1 MMKQKNKK
9 RNNKIYK
16 ILAFTLMPTLF
27 ITFIVLF
34 MIDSFTDY
42 INIFNS
48 NKPIGI
54 AFCVG
59 LFIGLIIV
67 IWYPVKV
74 LIQWNKKRKL
84 TNKNLKLDIA
94 IKEKQLA
101 ENQPEKGEKNNE

>member
-1 MMKQKNKK
+1 MKQKNKK
-9 RNNKIYK
+9 RNNRIYK

-59 LFIGLIIV
+59 LFIGLIVV

-101 ENQPEKGEKNNE
+101 ENEPQKGDKTNE

>member
-1 MMKQKNKK
+1 MKQKNKK
-9 RNNKIYK
+9 KSNKISK

-27 ITFIVLF
+27 ITLIVLF
-34 MIDSFTDY
+34 MVDSFTDY

-48 NKPIGI
+48 NPPMGI
-54 AFCVG
+54 AFSVG

-74 LIQWNKKRKL
+74 LLQWNKKRKL

-101 ENQPEKGEKNNE
+101 ENEPEKGDKTNE

>member
-1 MMKQKNKK
+1 MKQKNKK
-9 RNNKIYK
+9 KTSKISK

-27 ITFIVLF
+27 ITLIVLF

-48 NKPIGI
+48 NPPMGI
-54 AFCVG
+54 AFSVG

-74 LIQWNKKRKL
+74 LLQWNKKRKL

-101 ENQPEKGEKNNE
+101 EIQPEKGDKNNE